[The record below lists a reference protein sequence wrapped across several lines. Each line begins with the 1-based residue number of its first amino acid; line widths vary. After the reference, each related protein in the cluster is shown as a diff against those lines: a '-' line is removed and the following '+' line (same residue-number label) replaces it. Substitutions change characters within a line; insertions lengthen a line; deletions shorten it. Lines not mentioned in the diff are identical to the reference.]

1 MKSMSHFLFN
11 KITLNIRRSSIPVC
25 DRISAPQEMANILG
39 GGISGLSAAYYLTK
53 TVKTPVTLFEATDQ
67 IGGWIK
73 STQRQGYIFES
84 GPRTIRPGGIKGKNT
99 LQLIENVG
107 LSDKIQPI
115 CASHAAAKNRM
126 IYVNGKLNLL
136 PSSATDIFKTLPPF
150 SKPLFSAVIHDVVTQ
165 RNGLALEDES
175 IYSFTE
181 RRFGKEIAE
190 YAISSMICG
199 ICAGD
204 AKKIS
209 VKFLM
214 DDIFRNEQKYGG
226 VIKGAVMNYLFG
238 KKQKAEPVDGPL
250 INRSIREKW
259 RIYSLAGGLQS
270 LPDTLRSHVQQN
282 HQTKIHFNATCT
294 QMKVHPNQVAVTVNG
309 DEFLSNAVISSIPS
323 YKLADLVRDQH
334 PTLSQLLREIT
345 YVDVA
350 TVNIQFDE
358 PNLLENPGFGFLV
371 PPCVNRPILGVIFD
385 SVCFDIKDHTLLT
398 VMMGGNW
405 FQEKFGANPSEQH
418 LLDVAI
424 NEVKTILKINRVPN
438 ATKVNILRNCIPQY
452 VVGHQKL
459 VKDIRAYI
467 KDHRL
472 PLYLCGAAYDGVGVN
487 DVIYSSK
494 MAVDDFLM
502 KK

>member
-1 MKSMSHFLFN
+1 
-11 KITLNIRRSSIPVC
+11 
-25 DRISAPQEMANILG
+25 MANILG
-39 GGISGLSAAYYLTK
+39 GGISGLSAAYYLSK
-53 TVKTPVTLFEATDQ
+53 TVKSPIALFEATDQ

-73 STQRQGYIFES
+73 STQQQGYIFES

-99 LQLIENVG
+99 LKLIENVG
-107 LSDKIQPI
+107 LSNKINPI
-115 CASHAAAKNRM
+115 SAGHPAAKNRM

-136 PSSATDIFKTLPPF
+136 PSAATDIFKTLPPF
-150 SKPLFSAVIHDVVTQ
+150 SKPLASAVLHDLLTR
-165 RNGLALEDES
+165 RNGSNLEDES

-214 DDIFRNEQKYGG
+214 DEIFRNEQKYGG
-226 VIKGAVMNYLFG
+226 VIKGVLLSNLFG
-238 KKQKAEPVDGPL
+238 KKEKPEHVDSEL
-250 INRSIREKW
+250 IRRSVQEKW
-259 RIYSLAGGLQS
+259 RIYSLTGGLQS
-270 LPDTLRSHVQQN
+270 LPDTLSSHVQQN
-282 HQTKIHFNATCT
+282 QTKVHLNSACT
-294 QMKVHPNQVAVTVNG
+294 RMNFDSNRVVLTVNG
-309 DEFLSNAVISSIPS
+309 DEFVSNAVISSIPS

-334 PTLSQLLREIT
+334 PRLSKLLSDIT

-350 TVNIQFDE
+350 TVNVQFDK
-358 PNLLENPGFGFLV
+358 PNLLSPGFGFLV

-398 VMMGGNW
+398 VMMGGHW
-405 FQEKFGANPSEQH
+405 FQEKFGSDPSENH
-418 LLDVAI
+418 LLDVAL
-424 NEVKTILKINRVPN
+424 NEVKTILKINEVPN
-438 ATKVNILRNCIPQY
+438 KTKVNILRNCIPQY

-459 VKDIRAYI
+459 VRDIRTYI
-467 KDHRL
+467 RDHKL
-472 PLYLCGAAYDGVGVN
+472 PLFLCGAAYDGVGVN

-494 MAVDDFLM
+494 MAVEDFS